1 MGIRHLCA
9 FHVLLRNHLHDK
21 HAYLCL
27 MPHILPQAF
36 TVVAVFNSMTFA
48 LKVTPL
54 AVRSLSEGAV
64 AIRRF
69 QVRIEYTSVQVSFAP
84 KKRLVNMLLRI
95 YLENAGPGLGGCM

>member
-1 MGIRHLCA
+1 
-9 FHVLLRNHLHDK
+9 
-21 HAYLCL
+21 

-36 TVVAVFNSMTFA
+36 TMVAVFNSMTFA

-69 QVRIEYTSVQVSFAP
+69 QVRIEYTSVRYLWP
-84 KKRLVNMLLRI
+84 NKRLVNMFEELEFILRM
-95 YLENAGPGLGGCM
+95 LD